1 MVAVLK
7 ISEVV
12 CGDLADT
19 GSAVIERRCHLGHR
33 ASVLN
38 VAQAAR
44 RRRGHGRGHRRRAFG
59 QASEMKYDKEEA
71 RREADTLA
79 RKAEIE
85 ECWPLVHP
93 NILQICTW
101 EVPGIYLTSKC
112 RFHTETKELLRNYA
126 NCMSCLPHQSPN
138 VHAVLW
144 REPDC
149 SAHVFYESLPS
160 R

>member
-59 QASEMKYDKEEA
+59 QASEMKYDEEEA
-71 RREADTLA
+71 RREVDTLA
-79 RKAEIE
+79 RKADIE
-85 ECWPLVHP
+85 QCWPLVHP
-93 NILQICTW
+93 NILL
-101 EVPGIYLTSKC
+101 PGNIYTLLVDHC
-112 RFHTETKELLRNYA
+112 RHNGSETAALVNGDYR
-126 NCMSCLPHQSPN
+126 PH
-138 VHAVLW
+138 
-144 REPDC
+144 
-149 SAHVFYESLPS
+149 
-160 R
+160 